1 MSRWHI
7 IPNINPWDPFSIW
20 PFYGKC
26 MDMLCLKIYFI
37 QQIFRIIQEKMD
49 KSAKLT
55 PLKMFFWVNTGIC
68 QPAFLVYWRVHGF
81 FAAPHGNRCPLRLVS
96 CPRTPTC
103 VITKTA
109 TAVPMTLRWRGT
121 CWGIVTTQ
129 CGDYPGDSLPQ
140 NMSVCIKVGGS
151 ESVNQ
156 WIRRAWILNLVLVY
170 FFWGGMMYCVW
181 LELLF
186 WNHKYNCEVNLWGG
200 AFWREHAHIEKQR
213 FGMVRG
219 WTVLLTP
226 GLAV

>member
-1 MSRWHI
+1 MV
-7 IPNINPWDPFSIW
+7 F
-20 PFYGKC
+20 
-26 MDMLCLKIYFI
+26 
-37 QQIFRIIQEKMD
+37 
-49 KSAKLT
+49 
-55 PLKMFFWVNTGIC
+55 
-68 QPAFLVYWRVHGF
+68 F

-181 LELLF
+181 LELFVLF

>member
-1 MSRWHI
+1 MPASFLSLLEGTWFFCSSTR
-7 IPNINPWDPFSIW
+7 
-20 PFYGKC
+20 
-26 MDMLCLKIYFI
+26 
-37 QQIFRIIQEKMD
+37 
-49 KSAKLT
+49 KSMPSEVGVLSSDT
-55 PLKMFFWVNTGIC
+55 YMCDNQNGDC
-68 QPAFLVYWRVHGF
+68 
-81 FAAPHGNRCPLRLVS
+81 
-96 CPRTPTC
+96 RTN
-103 VITKTA
+103 
-109 TAVPMTLRWRGT
+109 
-121 CWGIVTTQ
+121 
-129 CGDYPGDSLPQ
+129 D
-140 NMSVCIKVGGS
+140 IKVEGHLLGNSYDSVRGLSRRFPPPKHECMYQGGGLRIS

-156 WIRRAWILNLVLVY
+156 EGMNLESCSCL